1 MQLKLLVVE
10 TLDPLRLFAAQMTL
24 AALGAHYLAGASY
37 METAL
42 CAFMG
47 F

>member
-1 MQLKLLVVE
+1 MQLKFLVIE
-10 TLDPLRLFAAQMTL
+10 ALDPLRLFAAQMTL
-24 AALGAHYLAGASY
+24 AAFGAHYFTGASY